1 MHLKELTKCLMLA
14 LDIAIINPKKL
25 IGYLKEMQKHL
36 NNKDDFINFV
46 KKLDKDLADK
56 IHKEQE
62 QVNE

>member
-1 MHLKELTKCLMLA
+1 
-14 LDIAIINPKKL
+14 
-25 IGYLKEMQKHL
+25 MQKHL

-56 IHKEQE
+56 IHEEQE